1 MRLPAL
7 ALVSLTALAPLPAMA
22 GVTEAIRE
30 HILPA
35 VEDFSVAAEDL
46 AETAADD
53 CTAEALRPAYRQAF
67 DAWMGLSHL
76 SFGPLETDG
85 RALAIEFWPDP
96 RGMVARTVAG
106 MGADA
111 DPVVDNPEAFP
122 EVSVAGR
129 GLMALERLLY
139 DDTLSGYGAG
149 DYNCRY
155 ATAISADLSR
165 MAGEVLTDWR
175 EHAELMRTAGAEGNA
190 RYMSESEASQVLY
203 TALLTTVEFDA
214 DQRLGR
220 PMGSFDRP
228 RPTRAEAW
236 RSGRPLRNV
245 TLSLKALRD
254 LALTMSDDPIPVTEA
269 AFDRALATA
278 GALDDPLLAGV
289 ETPQGRLKV
298 EILQQQIRA
307 VGDAT
312 RAEIGGGLGLSAGF
326 NSRDGD

>member
-1 MRLPAL
+1 MRLLAL
-7 ALVSLTALAPLPAMA
+7 ALASLTAFAPMPVMA

-35 VEDFSVAAEDL
+35 VEEFSAATADL

-53 CTAEALRPAYRQAF
+53 CTAEALRPSYRQAF

-96 RGMVARTVAG
+96 RGMVARTVEG
-106 MGADA
+106 MTADA
-111 DPVVDNPEAFP
+111 DPVVDDPESFP

-139 DDTLSGYGAG
+139 DDALSAYGAG

-155 ATAISADLSR
+155 AVAISADLSR
-165 MAGEVLTDWR
+165 MAGEVLADWR

-190 RYMSESEASQVLY
+190 RYMSENEASQVLY
-203 TALLTTVEFDA
+203 TALLTTIEFDA

-220 PMGSFDRP
+220 PMGTFDRP
-228 RPTRAEAW
+228 RPTRAETW
-236 RSGRPLRNV
+236 RSNRPLRNV
-245 TLSLKALRD
+245 TLSLKALRG
-254 LALTMSDDPIPVTEA
+254 LALTMSDDPIPATEA
-269 AFDRALATA
+269 AFDTALVTA
-278 GALDDPLLAGV
+278 EALGDPLLAGV

-307 VGDAT
+307 IGDAIE
-312 RAEIGGGLGLSAGF
+312 AEIGDGLGLSAGF